1 MWYPLVKAEGLKMFH
16 ILEGGHGQ
24 ITFLNRGIMRGHES
38 HVLSKSHLLPSI
50 ALAFSA
56 KINATTYDT
65 SHLIMFMFYGVLLC

>member
-1 MWYPLVKAEGLKMFH
+1 MWYPLVKAEGLKVFH
-16 ILEGGHGQ
+16 ILEGDHGQ
-24 ITFLNRGIMRGHES
+24 ITFSTEESCGVMRS